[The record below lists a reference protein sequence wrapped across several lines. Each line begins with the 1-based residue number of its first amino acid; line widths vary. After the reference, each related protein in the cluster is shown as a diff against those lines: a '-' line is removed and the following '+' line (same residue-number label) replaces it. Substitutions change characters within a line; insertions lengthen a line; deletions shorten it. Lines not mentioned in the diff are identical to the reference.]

1 MHATADFRL
10 SWLAIV
16 GVVVV
21 VGLLVATV
29 SSRSWLGAASA
40 FLALLLVGGVL
51 LGSLAV
57 YRFRMPVAGDPAVRE
72 IAEMPPPPPVM
83 HIESARPPL
92 PPLPDAKLKAGGG
105 TGPLRAEADEGT
117 AASTTT
123 SPPATAPAGTAQAA
137 GNAEAADTAEA
148 ADGDHGR
155 LPAWVYSG
163 AGLVGDVYQMPITV
177 GPYATRE
184 ECDTEQAKALD
195 DALHR
200 YVCLFLGEDGA
211 ETLQVPGLYVRRHI
225 VRTQIEE
232 HRETSVGPMIYRH
245 TLLAFGPAEQQHIEE
260 IYKQS
265 LVARRLKFAGIG
277 AAGVFGLLATVFGY
291 LKLDTLSRGYYTGHL
306 QAAAA
311 LAITGLAAVLL
322 GSFAQL

>member
-51 LGSLAV
+51 LGSLGV
-57 YRFRMPVAGDPAVRE
+57 YRLRMPLAGDPAVRE
-72 IAEMPPPPPVM
+72 IAEMPPPPPVV

-92 PPLPDAKLKAGGG
+92 PPVPDAKLEAGGG
-105 TGPLRAEADEGT
+105 TAPLRAEAGEGA

-123 SPPATAPAGTAQAA
+123 SPPATAPAGTAEAA
-137 GNAEAADTAEA
+137 GTAET

-177 GPYATRE
+177 GPYATRD
-184 ECDTEQAKALD
+184 ECDIEQAKALD

-200 YVCLFLGEDGA
+200 YVRLFLGEDGA
-211 ETLQVPGLYVRRHI
+211 QTFQVPGLYVRRHI

-245 TLLAFGPAEQQHIEE
+245 ILLAFGPAEQQHIEE

-265 LVARRLKFAGIG
+265 LVARRLRFAGIG
-277 AAGVFGLLATVFGY
+277 AAGLFGLLATVFGY
-291 LKLDTLSRGYYTGHL
+291 LKLDTLSRGYYTGRL
-306 QAAAA
+306 RLGAAAA
-311 LAITGLAAVLL
+311 ILGIVAGLLL
-322 GSFAQL
+322 VG